1 MKTATNPT
9 RRLYYPPQGFDAL
22 AGVKEI
28 VGRNIQRLIDATPG
42 MNREQLAT
50 ALKTGHSNVSRWIR
64 GTTLPTAENIDAMA
78 ALFNVSVT
86 ELFNESLVDPKRP
99 ISPEEVLKL
108 FAASQGYTLKKSRK

>member
-1 MKTATNPT
+1 MKTATSPT
-9 RRLYYPPQGFDAL
+9 SRLYCRPQGFDAL

-42 MNREQLAT
+42 MTREQLAT

-99 ISPEEVLKL
+99 MSSDEILKL
-108 FAASQGYTLKKSRK
+108 FAASKGYTLKRTKK